1 MSQRELVLLSDRFP
15 GLSRMTLF
23 RIAREPGFPTPFI
36 IRNRRYYDFHR
47 VAAVGRVASSHQTR
61 ARGHQRGREGG
72 GLKENPARLRHA
84 GRGEFEPL
92 TLPSYP
98 RPTAAASRLA

>member
-36 IRNRRYYDFHR
+36 IRNRRYYDSTELR
-47 VAAVGRVASSHQTR
+47 QWEESRRRIKRGRVATS
-61 ARGHQRGREGG
+61 
-72 GLKENPARLRHA
+72 
-84 GRGEFEPL
+84 
-92 TLPSYP
+92 
-98 RPTAAASRLA
+98 AAEKAEA